1 MTINF
6 TQVVIYFI
14 DEETEVYFFNFI
26 LFLNFT

>member
-14 DEETEVYFFNFI
+14 DEETEVYFFIFLI
-26 LFLNFT
+26 LFYF